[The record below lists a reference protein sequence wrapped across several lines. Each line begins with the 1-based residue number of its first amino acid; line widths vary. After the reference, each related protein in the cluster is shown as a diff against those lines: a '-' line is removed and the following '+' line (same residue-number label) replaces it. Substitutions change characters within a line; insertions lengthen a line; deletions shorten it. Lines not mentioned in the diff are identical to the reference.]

1 MTINTLTKHRDEK
14 ILILSSSVVCLS
26 LTILK
31 IFEKKKGIIR
41 PRKKK
46 TNVSCPCSLHFLGPP
61 LFFYYFLLVLFFLLG
76 FKILVY
82 RLSAIDINP
91 TDVIGFAIITGR

>member
-41 PRKKK
+41 PRKKNK
-46 TNVSCPCSLHFLGPP
+46 CFLSLLASFFGTTP
-61 LFFYYFLLVLFFLLG
+61 LFLLFFISVVFFTWL
-76 FKILVY
+76 
-82 RLSAIDINP
+82 
-91 TDVIGFAIITGR
+91 